1 MDIEITKMTS
11 KGQVV
16 IPQDIRKEKGLKE
29 GEKFL
34 VFDINDNIILKRIK
48 NLEKA
53 KTEDEFEKVFR
64 STWKIAKS
72 RGITKKDV
80 AEEIKAYRKGKNEL
94 ILSPQILKEFREVI
108 SRPKFGFSQE
118 QIINVFKQ
126 IVNISTIV
134 MPSVEVNIIKDDPE
148 DNKVLECAE
157 TGKVDYIVSGDV
169 HLLNLK
175 QYKGVKIVQS
185 KSILDII

>member
-1 MDIEITKMTS
+1 MDIEITKMTL

-80 AEEIKAYRKGKNEL
+80 AEEIKAYRKEKN
-94 ILSPQILKEFREVI
+94 
-108 SRPKFGFSQE
+108 
-118 QIINVFKQ
+118 
-126 IVNISTIV
+126 
-134 MPSVEVNIIKDDPE
+134 
-148 DNKVLECAE
+148 A
-157 TGKVDYIVSGDV
+157 
-169 HLLNLK
+169 
-175 QYKGVKIVQS
+175 
-185 KSILDII
+185 